1 MKPIL
6 IGIVGGSCS
15 GKTTFARKLFNHF
28 GKRSLLLSQDSFYR
42 NLDSNVDINNYNF
55 DEPQAIDF
63 EKMENVIKD
72 IINKD
77 KFVKIPIY
85 DFKTAKAIDNKIMDC
100 SNIEIVIIEGVFI
113 FNNDNIRNL
122 LDFKIFIDTDV
133 DTRLNR
139 RIKRDVKNR
148 GRTIKIVI
156 YRHNRFV
163 KPAYD
168 KYIEPCKK
176 YADIII

>member
-28 GKRSLLLSQDSFYR
+28 GERSLLLSQDSFYKS
-42 NLDSNVDINNYNF
+42 LDSNVDINNYDF
-55 DEPQAIDF
+55 DDPQAIDF

-85 DFKTAKAIDNKIMDC
+85 DFKTARDN
-100 SNIEIVIIEGVFI
+100 GHY
-113 FNNDNIRNL
+113 
-122 LDFKIFIDTDV
+122 
-133 DTRLNR
+133 
-139 RIKRDVKNR
+139 KNQ
-148 GRTIKIVI
+148 T
-156 YRHNRFV
+156 
-163 KPAYD
+163 P
-168 KYIEPCKK
+168 KK
-176 YADIII
+176 YAIDDKKKVISIYNKMKEACNDEKERTEVEHHLRALFHNNKLLR

>member
-1 MKPIL
+1 METIL
-6 IGIVGGSCS
+6 IGVVGGSCS
-15 GKTTFARKLFNHF
+15 GKTTYARELSNHF
-28 GKRSLLLSQDSFYR
+28 GGRSLLLSQDSFYK
-42 NLDSNVDINNYNF
+42 NLDSNITIDNYNF

-63 EKMENVIKD
+63 GKLENVIKK

-77 KFVKIPIY
+77 NDVKIPIY
-85 DFKTAKAIDNKIMDC
+85 DFKQNKSIDNEIVDC
-100 SNIEIVIIEGVFI
+100 SNIEIVIIEGVFV

-122 LDFKIFIDTDV
+122 LDIKIFIDVDV

-148 GRTIKIVI
+148 GRTVDVVI
-156 YRHNRFV
+156 DRHNRFV

-176 YADIII
+176 YADIVI